1 MSEPTTV
8 TGVTVYLGT
17 NPAQI
22 SADTF
27 EFNGV
32 AQAMLQL
39 GPELTIHATQA
50 SPEVLDAIATAV
62 AELAEWKRAQAAR
75 PVEAVRAA

>member
-1 MSEPTTV
+1 MPEPTTV

-17 NPAQI
+17 NPDQI

-32 AQAMLQL
+32 SQAMLQL
-39 GPELTIHATQA
+39 GPELTIHATHA
-50 SPEVLDAIATAV
+50 SPEVLDAIVAAA
-62 AELAEWKRAQAAR
+62 AELAAWKRAQTR
-75 PVEAVRAA
+75 PAVEEVRAA

>member
-22 SADTF
+22 SADVF

-50 SPEVLDAIATAV
+50 SPEVLDAIAAAAT
-62 AELAEWKRAQAAR
+62 ELAAWKRVQTR
-75 PVEAVRAA
+75 PTVEAVRAA